1 MIGGGS
7 AELSREQK
15 GVGGWCE
22 ESLSLSGQEVFS
34 LTHLLIE
41 RREEDTHTHNQQKQE
56 EATKTQ
62 RSNAICAHTIHVKCS
77 TTFSSLC
84 MFNLSGSCIY
94 LAQTK
99 LYTFTLDLEFDRDF
113 LAGTMAVAN

>member
-1 MIGGGS
+1 M
-7 AELSREQK
+7 A
-15 GVGGWCE
+15 GVKSL
-22 ESLSLSGQEVFS
+22 SLSLSGQEVFS

-62 RSNAICAHTIHVKCS
+62 RSNAMCAHTIHVKCS

-84 MFNLSGSCIY
+84 MFNLSGSCTY

-99 LYTFTLDLEFDRDF
+99 LYTFTSDLKFDRDS
-113 LAGTMAVAN
+113 LAGTMAVSN